1 VALGV
6 NAGVDLS
13 ETTVLGLTLTLEVT
27 LVAAA
32 VLEATLLL
40 SLLFGAGLE
49 DPPA

>member
-13 ETTVLGLTLTLEVT
+13 GTPVLVLTLTLVAT

-32 VLEATLLL
+32 ALEVTLLL
-40 SLLFGAGLE
+40 LRAGLE
-49 DPPA
+49 DAPL